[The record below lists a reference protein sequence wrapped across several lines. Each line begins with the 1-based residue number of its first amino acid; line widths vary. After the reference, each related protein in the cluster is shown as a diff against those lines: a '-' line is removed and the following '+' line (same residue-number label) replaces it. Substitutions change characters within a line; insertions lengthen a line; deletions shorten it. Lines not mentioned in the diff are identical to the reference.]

1 MRKSSPKRCSC
12 DGRGRAP
19 ERWRDGLITTL
30 DRAGELAGR
39 GHAAYVEDPA
49 LPLAFEALANRVG
62 ELAKRLSAAEP
73 ARFRAPIWAQAAR
86 NRDFVVHHDDRID
99 AQALWLTVTV
109 SFPALRAEAERVA

>member
-1 MRKSSPKRCSC
+1 MR
-12 DGRGRAP
+12 DGTARI
-19 ERWRDGLITTL
+19 ERWLDDLIATL
-30 DRAGELAGR
+30 DRASGLAGR

-49 LPLAFEALANRVG
+49 LPLAFEALTNRVG

-73 ARFRAPIWAQAAR
+73 ARFGAAICAQAAR
-86 NRDFVVHHDDRID
+86 NRDFVVHRYDRID